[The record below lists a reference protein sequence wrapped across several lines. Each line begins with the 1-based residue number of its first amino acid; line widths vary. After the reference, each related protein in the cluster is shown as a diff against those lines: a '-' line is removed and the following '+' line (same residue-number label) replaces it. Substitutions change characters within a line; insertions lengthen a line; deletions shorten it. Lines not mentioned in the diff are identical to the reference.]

1 MHSLDLGN
9 DMERHLQVIDFGLA
23 APLEA
28 QMPPGCGT
36 LNTIAPECIVQEG
49 VAPAQDSVAVDVWGL
64 GVTLYITLVGKFPF
78 QVDLLLPSHTRSHWV
93 RQSCIPLHCLVN
105 LVQGAC

>member
-1 MHSLDLGN
+1 MGS
-9 DMERHLQVIDFGLA
+9 LQVIDFGLA

-36 LNTIAPECIVQEG
+36 LSTIAPECIVQEG
-49 VAPAQDSVAVDVWGL
+49 SLPAQDSVAVDVWGL

-78 QVDLLLPSHTRSHWV
+78 QVYPAGSQPQLSGEVADVECVHTSF
-93 RQSCIPLHCLVN
+93 HCFLVTRC
-105 LVQGAC
+105 GKI